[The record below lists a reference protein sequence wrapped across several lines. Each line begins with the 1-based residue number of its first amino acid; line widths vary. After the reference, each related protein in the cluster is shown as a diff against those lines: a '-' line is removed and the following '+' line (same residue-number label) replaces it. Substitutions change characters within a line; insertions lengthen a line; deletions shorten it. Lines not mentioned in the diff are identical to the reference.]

1 MRFLHNILAKAGL
14 IVDGVTQLN
23 TIANATIDTD
33 KFLVSD
39 GGVIKYRTGA
49 QLGSD
54 IGAANIAASTLKH
67 QVKLG
72 EAINKGQA
80 VYVSSADGT
89 NMIVSKASNASEPT
103 SSKTLGLIETSGV
116 LNDQVNVVTE
126 GLLAGLDTSTAAAG
140 DPVWLGTGGNLIF
153 GLANKPYAPAHLV
166 FIGIVT
172 RVQQNNGEIF
182 VKVQNGF
189 ELKEIHD
196 VQITTTPSDNTV
208 LAYETATSLY
218 KMKSIATLL
227 GYTPANAA
235 RQLTINGTTYDLT
248 VDRTWSVG
256 TVTSIATTGP
266 ITGGTITGSGTI
278 GITQA
283 TTSSNG
289 YLSSTDWNTFNNKQ
303 NALTLTTTG
312 SSGASTL
319 VGATLNIPT
328 YSLSGLGGVP
338 SSRQLTINGTAY
350 DLSTDRSWS
359 VGTVTSVGVSA
370 PTGLSVSNTPVTGSG
385 TIAISFTA
393 GYSIPTTASQTNWDT
408 AYNNRITS
416 LTTTGTSGAA
426 TLTSNTLNIPQ
437 YQAQGN
443 YITSLTGEAT
453 ASGPGSAS
461 VTLTNSAV
469 IGKVLTGLNVTGGSI
484 SATDSILTA
493 FGKLQ
498 NQVNG
503 LAGGVTYQGTWNAST
518 NSPSLTSSVGTK
530 GYYYVVSVAG
540 STNLN
545 GITDWKL
552 GDWAIFNGTSW
563 EKVDNTDAV
572 VSVNGFTGAVSLTTS
587 NISEGTNLYY
597 TDARA
602 RAAISLTTTGSS
614 GAATYIGGV
623 INVPQY
629 TLAGLGGVPT
639 SRQLTING
647 TSYDLSADRTWTIT
661 NISGTAGS
669 ETLTTVTS
677 RGNSTTDR
685 INVRGV
691 GNQGGGNIMMGNTGE
706 GTSKWSYL
714 TGTHYN
720 ATSQSQGFALIG
732 GLSTSTSNSVVI
744 GGNIYETNPATEIQF
759 WTHTATTHNL
769 GGTQRGV
776 INSSGNWGI
785 GNLSPTYRL
794 DVGTPNDNAI
804 RIINSAGSNNNG
816 IALSVGSGTPWIDF
830 WGSVFDIKYNT
841 SPGSWNGGNN
851 RYVTIT
857 SGGNVGLTNTN
868 PAYKL
873 HVAGDIYADG
883 GWLRVSGQSGLYFE
897 SYGGGWNMSDT
908 TFLRSYNSKSIY
920 SGTGIFRTDAGDTG
934 FQNVGTANWYML
946 DFGDRSA
953 SSGRYGVGLTSDVN
967 NRTLSFHVPNHAA
980 YSSSGNVP
988 QFGWYSNGA
997 DQLMTLQSATGNLW
1011 TKGTISM
1018 AGNLVATQSWVTSQG
1033 YITSASVGNGTLT
1046 LNVSGSGLS
1055 GSTSFTANQ
1064 SGNTTFTVTSN
1075 ATTSATANTIAYRD
1089 SGGDLYARYFFGSY
1103 VNTSDNDETGITRF
1117 VIKNGDNY
1125 HRSATSTTAMT
1136 VIRGV
1141 ASGTWGIDISGN
1153 SATTTNFRHLGAGVS
1168 YDNDR
1173 TTKVSGGLAVYAAY
1187 SGGSNSP
1194 TTYDVAAQFS
1204 VNGNRGFEICADW
1217 LSTAGPTLYAR
1228 SLRDCCQN
1236 WSSWVT
1242 ILTSLN
1248 YNSYSPT
1255 LTGGGASGTWGISIS
1270 GNSAT
1275 TSQTNFTTL
1284 TLNSATVA
1292 TQSWVQSQGYVTGG
1306 PYLPLSGGTMTGAL
1320 AINSTAQAFTNVTL
1334 RNTTSATAMPTQL
1347 FLYMEAR
1354 YNSGANGTNIYHWIR
1369 DSWEYNIT
1377 NNYSDVTIGAFGN
1390 GTTYGAHFRVST
1402 DGQVYATNSFRAPIF
1417 YDTDN
1422 TAYYGNFA
1430 GTSVMNSIRFGT
1442 STNNTILSGNS
1453 DWGVRFSND
1462 VGYIQIGPANGSY
1475 AHIYTDRGSFY
1486 MNVNDLYLNGNLVPA
1501 YGYNRTGDLYASRY
1515 YDSNDTGYYGDFA
1528 STSNINIIN
1537 AQGLA
1542 TANAL
1547 YFAGAYGNTYNS
1559 DAMYIQGRYISSNV
1573 QALDIYIGDDGRNSV
1588 LPLPTGGQDGSV
1600 DSLCIRATND
1610 GIHHIFDSAGDAWHA
1625 RHLYVPNGN
1634 LTVGGTITEQSSLR
1648 FKENVAPIEEALSK
1662 VNKLNAVSYN
1672 KIGSKENEIGLIA
1685 EDVFNVYPEFV
1696 LCDESGKPLGIHY
1709 SRLTA
1714 VLIESVKELKK
1725 EINQLKNKN

>member
-54 IGAANIAASTLKH
+54 IGAANLAASTLKH
-67 QVKLG
+67 QVKLS

-89 NMIVSKASNASEPT
+89 NMIVSKASNASEAT

-248 VDRTWSVG
+248 ADRTWSVG

-350 DLSTDRSWS
+350 DLSADRSWS

-453 ASGPGSAS
+453 ASGPGAAS

-602 RAAISLTTTGSS
+602 RSAISLTTTGSS
-614 GAATYIGGV
+614 GAATYSSATGV
-623 INVPQY
+623 FNIPQY
-629 TLAGLGGVPT
+629 TLSGLGGEPAIAAGTT
-639 SRQLTING
+639 SQYWRGDKSWQTLNTTAVAEG
-647 TSYDLSADRTWTIT
+647 TNLYYTDARARAALSF
-661 NISGTAGS
+661 TAGS
-669 ETLTTVTS
+669 GGYNSSTGVITIPTNTNQLTNGAGFITGNQSITLSGDASGSGTTAITVTLA
-677 RGNSTTDR
+677 NSGVTAGTYRSVSVDAKGRVTSGTNPTTLAGYGITDAMSYF
-685 INVRGV
+685 V
-691 GNQGGGNIMMGNTGE
+691 GAGAPDYNTNTTNGIYRNQGGLNGPSGNTHTTMFSAFQTDSNYG
-706 GTSKWSYL
+706 WQL
-714 TGTHYN
+714 TAY
-720 ATSQSQGFALIG
+720 SSDDIF
-732 GLSTSTSNSVVI
+732 
-744 GGNIYETNPATEIQF
+744 F
-759 WTHTATTHNL
+759 RFKDTT
-769 GGTQRGV
+769 
-776 INSSGNWGI
+776 
-785 GNLSPTYRL
+785 
-794 DVGTPNDNAI
+794 
-804 RIINSAGSNNNG
+804 
-816 IALSVGSGTPWIDF
+816 F
-830 WGSVFDIKYNT
+830 
-841 SPGSWNGGNN
+841 GSWN
-851 RYVTIT
+851 RI
-857 SGGNVGLTNTN
+857 
-868 PAYKL
+868 
-873 HVAGDIYADG
+873 
-883 GWLRVSGQSGLYFE
+883 
-897 SYGGGWNMSDT
+897 
-908 TFLRSYNSKSIY
+908 
-920 SGTGIFRTDAGDTG
+920 
-934 FQNVGTANWYML
+934 
-946 DFGDRSA
+946 
-953 SSGRYGVGLTSDVN
+953 
-967 NRTLSFHVPNHAA
+967 
-980 YSSSGNVP
+980 
-988 QFGWYSNGA
+988 
-997 DQLMTLQSATGNLW
+997 ATR
-1011 TKGTISM
+1011 
-1018 AGNLVATQSWVTSQG
+1018 AWVTSQNYLTG
-1033 YITSASVGNGTLT
+1033 NQTITLSGDVTGSGATSISTTLANSGVTAGTYGGNNSIPSLVIDSKGRVTSAS
-1046 LNVSGSGLS
+1046 
-1055 GSTSFTANQ
+1055 
-1064 SGNTTFTVTSN
+1064 TVT
-1075 ATTSATANTIAYRD
+1075 
-1089 SGGDLYARYFFGSY
+1089 
-1103 VNTSDNDETGITRF
+1103 
-1117 VIKNGDNY
+1117 
-1125 HRSATSTTAMT
+1125 
-1136 VIRGV
+1136 
-1141 ASGTWGIDISGN
+1141 
-1153 SATTTNFRHLGAGVS
+1153 
-1168 YDNDR
+1168 
-1173 TTKVSGGLAVYAAY
+1173 
-1187 SGGSNSP
+1187 P
-1194 TTYDVAAQFS
+1194 
-1204 VNGNRGFEICADW
+1204 
-1217 LSTAGPTLYAR
+1217 
-1228 SLRDCCQN
+1228 
-1236 WSSWVT
+1236 
-1242 ILTSLN
+1242 
-1248 YNSYSPT
+1248 
-1255 LTGGGASGTWGISIS
+1255 SGTWGISIS

-1292 TQSWVQSQGYVTGG
+1292 TQSWVTSQGY
-1306 PYLPLSGGTMTGAL
+1306 
-1320 AINSTAQAFTNVTL
+1320 I
-1334 RNTTSATAMPTQL
+1334 
-1347 FLYMEAR
+1347 
-1354 YNSGANGTNIYHWIR
+1354 
-1369 DSWEYNIT
+1369 
-1377 NNYSDVTIGAFGN
+1377 
-1390 GTTYGAHFRVST
+1390 
-1402 DGQVYATNSFRAPIF
+1402 
-1417 YDTDN
+1417 
-1422 TAYYGNFA
+1422 
-1430 GTSVMNSIRFGT
+1430 T
-1442 STNNTILSGNS
+1442 STNTDFTYNASLTLSTSWQDTGVNNS
-1453 DWGVRFSND
+1453 NLTTSGVYMVTCYAND
-1462 VGYIQIGPANGSY
+1462 FGSGGSQYQVTYVGTMYWFAGS
-1475 AHIYTDRGSFY
+1475 TN
-1486 MNVNDLYLNGNLVPA
+1486 NVNYSEIALHHMGHADNDRYVYLRTRQTYSAGGTFLQIRGNGNNSSA
-1501 YGYNRTGDLYASRY
+1501 
-1515 YDSNDTGYYGDFA
+1515 
-1528 STSNINIIN
+1528 
-1537 AQGLA
+1537 A
-1542 TANAL
+1542 T
-1547 YFAGAYGNTYNS
+1547 YTFT
-1559 DAMYIQGRYISSNV
+1559 
-1573 QALDIYIGDDGRNSV
+1573 
-1588 LPLPTGGQDGSV
+1588 
-1600 DSLCIRATND
+1600 
-1610 GIHHIFDSAGDAWHA
+1610 
-1625 RHLYVPNGN
+1625 
-1634 LTVGGTITEQSSLR
+1634 
-1648 FKENVAPIEEALSK
+1648 FK
-1662 VNKLNAVSYN
+1662 
-1672 KIGSKENEIGLIA
+1672 
-1685 EDVFNVYPEFV
+1685 
-1696 LCDESGKPLGIHY
+1696 
-1709 SRLTA
+1709 RLM
-1714 VLIESVKELKK
+1714 
-1725 EINQLKNKN
+1725 

>member
-54 IGAANIAASTLKH
+54 IGAANLAASTLKH

-208 LAYETATSLY
+208 LAYESATSLY

-248 VDRTWSVG
+248 ADRTWSVG

-350 DLSTDRSWS
+350 DLSADRSWS
-359 VGTVTSVGVSA
+359 VGTVTSVGVSV

-437 YQAQGN
+437 YQAQGS

-453 ASGPGSAS
+453 ASGPGAAS

-614 GAATYIGGV
+614 GAATYTGGV
-623 INVPQY
+623 LNIPQY
-629 TLAGLGGVPT
+629 SLSGLGGVPT

-647 TSYDLSADRTWTIT
+647 TAYDLSADRTWTIT
-661 NISGTAGS
+661 NISGNSATTSQTNFSSLTVNSNTVLHAGNYNSYAPTLTGTGASGTWGINITGSATTWNGLNFNGVSSRFTGDLNTLGLSGTSGIYNIGTGYTNGPSSGLYGTLFGIWNADISVQFWASYNGNFYWRKSVGNTYTGSTWLTLLDSSNYNSYSPTLTGGGASGTWGISITGNAATATSATNLYGAGGSYIQSTSSGTSYTANYQVRENSGGGSNTNEIYAPQLAFHWSGVVASSIMMESSGRIAIRNNPGSGYESFIAYDVYGSNSMRAPIFYDSNDTNYYVDPNSNSRLVNLGLGGVTPDVRLSVSGDAHISSTFYLGGTAGS
-669 ETLTTVTS
+669 SGSWGGRMYMSGGNMYYNALRHELNNVGYGSTWSVIAESGNLILSSGTSGTT
-677 RGNSTTDR
+677 GKFILKTTDNSDLNKYIMQDGYWTVIGTHSNEGFR
-685 INVRGV
+685 VRDH
-691 GNQGGGNIMMGNTGE
+691 NGNILLNVAG
-706 GTSKWSYL
+706 
-714 TGTHYN
+714 
-720 ATSQSQGFALIG
+720 
-732 GLSTSTSNSVVI
+732 STNGYPNRV
-744 GGNIYETNPATEIQF
+744 
-759 WTHTATTHNL
+759 
-769 GGTQRGV
+769 
-776 INSSGNWGI
+776 GI
-785 GNLSPTYRL
+785 GNT
-794 DVGTPNDNAI
+794 T
-804 RIINSAGSNNNG
+804 
-816 IALSVGSGTPWIDF
+816 
-830 WGSVFDIKYNT
+830 
-841 SPGSWNGGNN
+841 
-851 RYVTIT
+851 
-857 SGGNVGLTNTN
+857 

-873 HVAGDIYADG
+873 HVSGDIYADG
-883 GWLRVSGQSGLYFE
+883 GWLRVSGQQGLYFE
-897 SYGGGWNMSDT
+897 TYGGGWHMSDS
-908 TFLRSYNSKSIY
+908 TFVRSYNSKSVY
-920 SGTGIFRTDAGDTG
+920 SGSGIFRTDAGDTG
-934 FQNVGTANWYML
+934 FQNLGTANWYLL
-946 DFGDRSA
+946 DFGDRAASA
-953 SSGRYGVGLTSDVN
+953 GRYGVGLTSDIN

-988 QFGWYSNGA
+988 KFGWYSNGA
-997 DQLMTLQSATGNLW
+997 DELMTLQSATGNLW
-1011 TKGTISM
+1011 TKG
-1018 AGNLVATQSWVTSQG
+1018 
-1033 YITSASVGNGTLT
+1033 
-1046 LNVSGSGLS
+1046 
-1055 GSTSFTANQ
+1055 
-1064 SGNTTFTVTSN
+1064 
-1075 ATTSATANTIAYRD
+1075 
-1089 SGGDLYARYFFGSY
+1089 
-1103 VNTSDNDETGITRF
+1103 
-1117 VIKNGDNY
+1117 
-1125 HRSATSTTAMT
+1125 
-1136 VIRGV
+1136 
-1141 ASGTWGIDISGN
+1141 
-1153 SATTTNFRHLGAGVS
+1153 
-1168 YDNDR
+1168 
-1173 TTKVSGGLAVYAAY
+1173 
-1187 SGGSNSP
+1187 
-1194 TTYDVAAQFS
+1194 
-1204 VNGNRGFEICADW
+1204 
-1217 LSTAGPTLYAR
+1217 
-1228 SLRDCCQN
+1228 
-1236 WSSWVT
+1236 
-1242 ILTSLN
+1242 
-1248 YNSYSPT
+1248 
-1255 LTGGGASGTWGISIS
+1255 
-1270 GNSAT
+1270 
-1275 TSQTNFTTL
+1275 
-1284 TLNSATVA
+1284 
-1292 TQSWVQSQGYVTGG
+1292 
-1306 PYLPLSGGTMTGAL
+1306 
-1320 AINSTAQAFTNVTL
+1320 
-1334 RNTTSATAMPTQL
+1334 
-1347 FLYMEAR
+1347 
-1354 YNSGANGTNIYHWIR
+1354 
-1369 DSWEYNIT
+1369 
-1377 NNYSDVTIGAFGN
+1377 
-1390 GTTYGAHFRVST
+1390 
-1402 DGQVYATNSFRAPIF
+1402 
-1417 YDTDN
+1417 
-1422 TAYYGNFA
+1422 
-1430 GTSVMNSIRFGT
+1430 
-1442 STNNTILSGNS
+1442 
-1453 DWGVRFSND
+1453 
-1462 VGYIQIGPANGSY
+1462 
-1475 AHIYTDRGSFY
+1475 
-1486 MNVNDLYLNGNLVPA
+1486 
-1501 YGYNRTGDLYASRY
+1501 
-1515 YDSNDTGYYGDFA
+1515 
-1528 STSNINIIN
+1528 
-1537 AQGLA
+1537 
-1542 TANAL
+1542 
-1547 YFAGAYGNTYNS
+1547 
-1559 DAMYIQGRYISSNV
+1559 
-1573 QALDIYIGDDGRNSV
+1573 
-1588 LPLPTGGQDGSV
+1588 
-1600 DSLCIRATND
+1600 
-1610 GIHHIFDSAGDAWHA
+1610 
-1625 RHLYVPNGN
+1625 N
-1634 LTVGGTITEQSSLR
+1634 LTVAGTITEQSSLR
-1648 FKENVAPIEEALSK
+1648 YKENIAPIEDALGK
-1662 VNKLNAVSYN
+1662 VEQLKPVSYN
-1672 KIGSKENEIGLIA
+1672 KKGSDTKEIGLIA
-1685 EDVFNVYPEFV
+1685 EDVFDVYPEFV
-1696 LCDESGKPLGIHY
+1696 LCDDDGQPLGVHY

-1725 EINQLKNKN
+1725 EINQLKSKN

>member
-54 IGAANIAASTLKH
+54 IGAANLAASTLKH

-208 LAYETATSLY
+208 LAYESATSLY

-248 VDRTWSVG
+248 ADRTWSVG

-350 DLSTDRSWS
+350 DLSADRSWS
-359 VGTVTSVGVSA
+359 VGTVTSVGVSV

-437 YQAQGN
+437 YQAQGS

-453 ASGPGSAS
+453 ASGPGAAS

-614 GAATYIGGV
+614 GAATYTGGV
-623 INVPQY
+623 LNIPQY
-629 TLAGLGGVPT
+629 SLSGLGGVPT

-647 TSYDLSADRTWTIT
+647 TAYDLSADRTWTIT
-661 NISGTAGS
+661 NISGNSATTSQTNFSSLTVNSNTVLHAGNY
-669 ETLTTVTS
+669 
-677 RGNSTTDR
+677 NSYAPT
-685 INVRGV
+685 
-691 GNQGGGNIMMGNTGE
+691 
-706 GTSKWSYL
+706 L
-714 TGTHYN
+714 TGT
-720 ATSQSQGFALIG
+720 G
-732 GLSTSTSNSVVI
+732 
-744 GGNIYETNPATEIQF
+744 
-759 WTHTATTHNL
+759 
-769 GGTQRGV
+769 
-776 INSSGNWGI
+776 
-785 GNLSPTYRL
+785 
-794 DVGTPNDNAI
+794 
-804 RIINSAGSNNNG
+804 
-816 IALSVGSGTPWIDF
+816 
-830 WGSVFDIKYNT
+830 
-841 SPGSWNGGNN
+841 
-851 RYVTIT
+851 
-857 SGGNVGLTNTN
+857 
-868 PAYKL
+868 
-873 HVAGDIYADG
+873 
-883 GWLRVSGQSGLYFE
+883 
-897 SYGGGWNMSDT
+897 
-908 TFLRSYNSKSIY
+908 
-920 SGTGIFRTDAGDTG
+920 
-934 FQNVGTANWYML
+934 
-946 DFGDRSA
+946 
-953 SSGRYGVGLTSDVN
+953 
-967 NRTLSFHVPNHAA
+967 
-980 YSSSGNVP
+980 
-988 QFGWYSNGA
+988 
-997 DQLMTLQSATGNLW
+997 
-1011 TKGTISM
+1011 
-1018 AGNLVATQSWVTSQG
+1018 
-1033 YITSASVGNGTLT
+1033 
-1046 LNVSGSGLS
+1046 
-1055 GSTSFTANQ
+1055 
-1064 SGNTTFTVTSN
+1064 
-1075 ATTSATANTIAYRD
+1075 
-1089 SGGDLYARYFFGSY
+1089 
-1103 VNTSDNDETGITRF
+1103 
-1117 VIKNGDNY
+1117 
-1125 HRSATSTTAMT
+1125 
-1136 VIRGV
+1136 
-1141 ASGTWGIDISGN
+1141 ASGTWGINITG
-1153 SATTTNFRHLGAGVS
+1153 SATTWNGLNFNGVS
-1168 YDNDR
+1168 SRFTGDLN
-1173 TTKVSGGLAVYAAY
+1173 TLGLSGTSGIYNIGTGYTNGPSSGLYGTLFGIWNADISV
-1187 SGGSNSP
+1187 
-1194 TTYDVAAQFS
+1194 QFWAS
-1204 VNGNRGFEICADW
+1204 YNGNFYWRKSVGNTYTGSTW
-1217 LSTAGPTLYAR
+1217 LTL
-1228 SLRDCCQN
+1228 LD
-1236 WSSWVT
+1236 SS
-1242 ILTSLN
+1242 N

-1255 LTGGGASGTWGISIS
+1255 LTGGGASGTWGISIT
-1270 GNSAT
+1270 GNAAT
-1275 TSQTNFTTL
+1275 
-1284 TLNSATVA
+1284 A
-1292 TQSWVQSQGYVTGG
+1292 
-1306 PYLPLSGGTMTGAL
+1306 
-1320 AINSTAQAFTNVTL
+1320 
-1334 RNTTSATAMPTQL
+1334 TSATN
-1347 FLYMEAR
+1347 LYGAGGSYIQSTSSGTSYTANYQVRE
-1354 YNSGANGTNIYHWIR
+1354 NSGGGSNTNEIYAPQLAFHWSGVVASSIMMESSGRIAIR
-1369 DSWEYNIT
+1369 
-1377 NNYSDVTIGAFGN
+1377 NNPGSGYESFIAYDV
-1390 GTTYGAHFRVST
+1390 YGSNSMRAPQFRF
-1402 DGQVYATNSFRAPIF
+1402 TNSS
-1417 YDTDN
+1417 N
-1422 TAYYGNFA
+1422 NAYL
-1430 GTSVMNSIRFGT
+1430 T
-1442 STNNTILSGNS
+1442 GNS
-1453 DWGVRFSND
+1453 DWGFRVVND
-1462 VGYIQIGPANGSY
+1462 NGYIQFGPANGSWS
-1475 AHIYTDRGSFY
+1475 HIYSDKSFY
-1486 MNVNDLYLNGNLVPA
+1486 FNQELYINGTQVVKNTGTWGISITGNAATATTASGVAWSNVSSKPAGWLNTTNLIDDYAPQGTAVPSGFYQNYNGSGNPTGTWFNYINVRHSNPA
-1501 YGYNRTGDLYASRY
+1501 NGHGFQIGMSY
-1515 YDSNDTGYYGDFA
+1515 YDSNLWFRSYQGGTSPTFASWSRALGTQTDPYPSNMNQYVRTTDTVSFGKLDVNFSGSAVNGIGATHTGSISSGQTAQAFSAGWSAYGASFLIAYKQGELSPSDMCHIYNIGGFYMKIYDGSTNRFHRWDDNGSVSINSSSQGSYIFNVTGDIYATADVIAFSDARVKEDVRTVENALDKVTKLRGVTYIKKDEENKKRKMGVIAQEVLEVLPEVVHEDNDGYYGV
-1528 STSNINIIN
+1528 S
-1537 AQGLA
+1537 
-1542 TANAL
+1542 
-1547 YFAGAYGNTYNS
+1547 YGN
-1559 DAMYIQGRYISSNV
+1559 I
-1573 QALDIYIGDDGRNSV
+1573 
-1588 LPLPTGGQDGSV
+1588 
-1600 DSLCIRATND
+1600 
-1610 GIHHIFDSAGDAWHA
+1610 
-1625 RHLYVPNGN
+1625 
-1634 LTVGGTITEQSSLR
+1634 VG
-1648 FKENVAPIEEALSK
+1648 
-1662 VNKLNAVSYN
+1662 
-1672 KIGSKENEIGLIA
+1672 
-1685 EDVFNVYPEFV
+1685 
-1696 LCDESGKPLGIHY
+1696 
-1709 SRLTA
+1709 
-1714 VLIESVKELKK
+1714 VLIEAIKEQQKQIDELKQ
-1725 EINQLKNKN
+1725 ELKNK

>member
-54 IGAANIAASTLKH
+54 IGAANLAASTLKH

-89 NMIVSKASNASEPT
+89 NMIVSKASNASEAT

-126 GLLAGLDTSTAAAG
+126 GLLAGLDTSTASAG
-140 DPVWLGTGGNLIF
+140 DPVWLGTNGNLIF

-172 RVQQNNGEIF
+172 RVQQINGEIF

-208 LAYETATSLY
+208 LAYESATSLY

-248 VDRTWSVG
+248 ADRTWSVG

-350 DLSTDRSWS
+350 DLSADRSWS
-359 VGTVTSVGVSA
+359 VGTVTSVGVSV

-426 TLTSNTLNIPQ
+426 TLTSNILNIPQ
-437 YQAQGN
+437 YQAQGS

-453 ASGPGSAS
+453 ASGPGAAS

-597 TDARA
+597 TDTRA

-614 GAATYIGGV
+614 GAAAYSSGV
-623 INVPQY
+623 LNIPQY
-629 TLAGLGGVPT
+629 SLSGLGGVPT

-759 WTHTATTHNL
+759 WTHTATTHTL

-816 IALSVGSGTPWIDF
+816 IALAVGSGTPWIDF
-830 WGSVFDIKYNT
+830 WGSSFDIKYNT

-857 SGGNVGLTNTN
+857 SGGSVGLTNTN
-868 PAYKL
+868 PAYRL

-908 TFLRSYNSKSIY
+908 TWIRSYNSKSVY
-920 SGTGIFRTDAGDTG
+920 LGTGIIRTDAGDTG
-934 FQNVGTANWYML
+934 FQNLGTTNWYML

-953 SSGRYGVGLTSDVN
+953 SAGRYGVGLTSDVN

-1236 WSSWVT
+1236 WSSWIT

-1275 TSQTNFTTL
+1275 TSQTNFSSL
-1284 TLNSATVA
+1284 TVNSATVA
-1292 TQSWVQSQGYVTGG
+1292 TQSWVTSQGYITSTNTDFTYNASLTLSTSWQDTGVNNSNLTTSGVYMVTCLADDFAVGG
-1306 PYLPLSGGTMTGAL
+1306 GHYNETYVGTMYWFAGSTNSANFSEIAL
-1320 AINSTAQAFTNVTL
+1320 HHMGHADNDRYIYLRTRTTPSAGGSFLQMRSNV
-1334 RNTTSATAMPTQL
+1334 S
-1347 FLYMEAR
+1347 
-1354 YNSGANGTNIYHWIR
+1354 NSGA
-1369 DSWEYNIT
+1369 S
-1377 NNYSDVTIGAFGN
+1377 
-1390 GTTYGAHFRVST
+1390 TY
-1402 DGQVYATNSFRAPIF
+1402 IF
-1417 YDTDN
+1417 K
-1422 TAYYGNFA
+1422 
-1430 GTSVMNSIRFGT
+1430 
-1442 STNNTILSGNS
+1442 
-1453 DWGVRFSND
+1453 
-1462 VGYIQIGPANGSY
+1462 
-1475 AHIYTDRGSFY
+1475 
-1486 MNVNDLYLNGNLVPA
+1486 
-1501 YGYNRTGDLYASRY
+1501 
-1515 YDSNDTGYYGDFA
+1515 
-1528 STSNINIIN
+1528 
-1537 AQGLA
+1537 
-1542 TANAL
+1542 
-1547 YFAGAYGNTYNS
+1547 
-1559 DAMYIQGRYISSNV
+1559 
-1573 QALDIYIGDDGRNSV
+1573 
-1588 LPLPTGGQDGSV
+1588 
-1600 DSLCIRATND
+1600 
-1610 GIHHIFDSAGDAWHA
+1610 
-1625 RHLYVPNGN
+1625 
-1634 LTVGGTITEQSSLR
+1634 
-1648 FKENVAPIEEALSK
+1648 FK
-1662 VNKLNAVSYN
+1662 
-1672 KIGSKENEIGLIA
+1672 
-1685 EDVFNVYPEFV
+1685 
-1696 LCDESGKPLGIHY
+1696 
-1709 SRLTA
+1709 RLM
-1714 VLIESVKELKK
+1714 
-1725 EINQLKNKN
+1725 

>member
-89 NMIVSKASNASEPT
+89 NMIVSKASNASEAT

-116 LNDQVNVVTE
+116 LNDQVNVITE

-140 DPVWLGTGGNLIF
+140 DPVWLGTNGNIIF
-153 GLANKPYAPAHLV
+153 GLPNKPYAPAHLV

-208 LAYETATSLY
+208 LAYESATSLY

-248 VDRTWSVG
+248 ADRTWSVG

-350 DLSTDRSWS
+350 DLSADRSWS

-453 ASGPGSAS
+453 ASGPGAAS

-597 TDARA
+597 TDTRA

-614 GAATYIGGV
+614 GAATYVGGV

-629 TLAGLGGVPT
+629 TLAGLGGEPAIAAGTT
-639 SRQLTING
+639 SQYWRGDKSWQTLNTTAVAEG
-647 TSYDLSADRTWTIT
+647 TNLYYTDARARAALSF
-661 NISGTAGS
+661 TAGS
-669 ETLTTVTS
+669 GAYNSSTGVITIPTNTNQLTNGAGFITGNQTITLSGDVTGS
-677 RGNSTTDR
+677 GATSISTTLA
-685 INVRGV
+685 NSGV
-691 GNQGGGNIMMGNTGE
+691 TA
-706 GTSKWSYL
+706 GTY
-714 TGTHYN
+714 
-720 ATSQSQGFALIG
+720 
-732 GLSTSTSNSVVI
+732 
-744 GGNIYETNPATEIQF
+744 
-759 WTHTATTHNL
+759 
-769 GGTQRGV
+769 
-776 INSSGNWGI
+776 
-785 GNLSPTYRL
+785 
-794 DVGTPNDNAI
+794 
-804 RIINSAGSNNNG
+804 
-816 IALSVGSGTPWIDF
+816 
-830 WGSVFDIKYNT
+830 
-841 SPGSWNGGNN
+841 GGNN
-851 RYVTIT
+851 SIPSLVIDSKGRVTSAST
-857 SGGNVGLTNTN
+857 VT
-868 PAYKL
+868 P
-873 HVAGDIYADG
+873 
-883 GWLRVSGQSGLYFE
+883 
-897 SYGGGWNMSDT
+897 
-908 TFLRSYNSKSIY
+908 
-920 SGTGIFRTDAGDTG
+920 SGTWGISISGNAATATNANTVGGISASQIVYGSATTRQGTWQISDWNQTTYPDVAFLSSE
-934 FQNVGTANWYML
+934 NGTAN
-946 DFGDRSA
+946 A
-953 SSGRYGVGLTSDVN
+953 PTSDYSYG
-967 NRTLSFHVPNHAA
+967 LQYSFHRSGASYRTQMVTSL
-980 YSSSGNVP
+980 YSDLNIWVRNSRDSDVWTAWKVLLHSGNYNSYAP
-988 QFGWYSNGA
+988 
-997 DQLMTLQSATGNLW
+997 
-1011 TKGTISM
+1011 
-1018 AGNLVATQSWVTSQG
+1018 
-1033 YITSASVGNGTLT
+1033 TLT
-1046 LNVSGSGLS
+1046 
-1055 GSTSFTANQ
+1055 
-1064 SGNTTFTVTSN
+1064 
-1075 ATTSATANTIAYRD
+1075 
-1089 SGGDLYARYFFGSY
+1089 GGG
-1103 VNTSDNDETGITRF
+1103 
-1117 VIKNGDNY
+1117 
-1125 HRSATSTTAMT
+1125 
-1136 VIRGV
+1136 
-1141 ASGTWGIDISGN
+1141 ASGTWGINVTGTAASETLATVTGRGNTTSNSVRFGSHVDLSPTGSAFRFYDGSTFRGGFGLDSWAHGLSDSNLTLYVNGDNSLFFSTSGVKRGKLSSSEVYFSTYYPDTNYKVQFTGGDQINVQYGSGATTMYLNYHGGNGGAINMAAGRFTLDTSGN
-1153 SATTTNFRHLGAGVS
+1153 GIASGSLRAPIFYDSNDTS
-1168 YDNDR
+1168 YYLDPN
-1173 TTKVSGGLAVYAAY
+1173 S
-1187 SGGSNSP
+1187 GSNLYYSNFGNNSGNDQGIGIRYGNYSSGYGSIRFYQSGSNHSTIHSFSNSWQSGTLQGHSTGAINITGNLGVTFGAWNNVDMWIDTSGNAQARSSLRAP
-1194 TTYDVAAQFS
+1194 IFYDSDNTAYYGNFAGTSNFNIVLAKGYTDPNYTRIYAPGGGFS
-1204 VNGNRGFEICADW
+1204 VNNSPQSGSIKIKLPTAASYTNTMLSFTVQIYNYSTYTSRTIRVGGYTYYTTDWYNIFAYQIGDQGADDLNVRFGKDGTGACIW
-1217 LSTAGPTLYAR
+1217 IGETSTSWSYPNIFVTDVQSGHNQPT
-1228 SLRDCCQN
+1228 SMVDG
-1236 WSSWVT
+1236 WSVSIVT
-1242 ILTSLN
+1242 SFDTVQSTLTAYKNINTGN

-1255 LTGGGASGTWGISIS
+1255 LTGGGASGTWGISITGDADTVDGYHLNQDVRTTANPTFNSVYVGDTTARITQGNGSAARFNTPSGWVEIGAMNTSWGHFQTDRPNFYFNKSIYIDGQAWIYGGSRLVEANGGTWGISIS

-1275 TSQTNFTTL
+1275 TSQTNFSSL
-1284 TLNSATVA
+1284 TVNSATVA
-1292 TQSWVQSQGYVTGG
+1292 TQSWVTSQGYITSTNTDFTYNASLTLSTSWQDTGVSNSNLTTSGVYMVTCYANDFG
-1306 PYLPLSGGTMTGAL
+1306 SGGSQYQVTYVGTMYWFAGSTNNVNYSEIAL
-1320 AINSTAQAFTNVTL
+1320 HHMGHADNDRYIYL
-1334 RNTTSATAMPTQL
+1334 RTRQTYSAGGT
-1347 FLYMEAR
+1347 FLQIR
-1354 YNSGANGTNIYHWIR
+1354 GNGNNSGA
-1369 DSWEYNIT
+1369 S
-1377 NNYSDVTIGAFGN
+1377 
-1390 GTTYGAHFRVST
+1390 TYT
-1402 DGQVYATNSFRAPIF
+1402 F
-1417 YDTDN
+1417 Y
-1422 TAYYGNFA
+1422 
-1430 GTSVMNSIRFGT
+1430 
-1442 STNNTILSGNS
+1442 
-1453 DWGVRFSND
+1453 
-1462 VGYIQIGPANGSY
+1462 
-1475 AHIYTDRGSFY
+1475 
-1486 MNVNDLYLNGNLVPA
+1486 
-1501 YGYNRTGDLYASRY
+1501 
-1515 YDSNDTGYYGDFA
+1515 
-1528 STSNINIIN
+1528 
-1537 AQGLA
+1537 
-1542 TANAL
+1542 
-1547 YFAGAYGNTYNS
+1547 
-1559 DAMYIQGRYISSNV
+1559 
-1573 QALDIYIGDDGRNSV
+1573 
-1588 LPLPTGGQDGSV
+1588 
-1600 DSLCIRATND
+1600 
-1610 GIHHIFDSAGDAWHA
+1610 
-1625 RHLYVPNGN
+1625 
-1634 LTVGGTITEQSSLR
+1634 
-1648 FKENVAPIEEALSK
+1648 FK
-1662 VNKLNAVSYN
+1662 
-1672 KIGSKENEIGLIA
+1672 
-1685 EDVFNVYPEFV
+1685 
-1696 LCDESGKPLGIHY
+1696 
-1709 SRLTA
+1709 RLM
-1714 VLIESVKELKK
+1714 
-1725 EINQLKNKN
+1725 

>member
-54 IGAANIAASTLKH
+54 IGAANLAASTLKH

-208 LAYETATSLY
+208 LAYESATSLY

-248 VDRTWSVG
+248 ADRTWSVG

-350 DLSTDRSWS
+350 DLSADRSWS
-359 VGTVTSVGVSA
+359 VGTVTSVGVSV

-437 YQAQGN
+437 YQAQGS

-453 ASGPGSAS
+453 ASGPGAAS

-614 GAATYIGGV
+614 GAATYTGGV
-623 INVPQY
+623 LNIPQY
-629 TLAGLGGVPT
+629 SLSGLGGVPT

-647 TSYDLSADRTWTIT
+647 TAYDLSADRTWTIT
-661 NISGTAGS
+661 NISGNSATTSQTNFSSLTVNSNTVLHAGNY
-669 ETLTTVTS
+669 
-677 RGNSTTDR
+677 NSYAPT
-685 INVRGV
+685 
-691 GNQGGGNIMMGNTGE
+691 
-706 GTSKWSYL
+706 L
-714 TGTHYN
+714 TGT
-720 ATSQSQGFALIG
+720 G
-732 GLSTSTSNSVVI
+732 
-744 GGNIYETNPATEIQF
+744 
-759 WTHTATTHNL
+759 
-769 GGTQRGV
+769 
-776 INSSGNWGI
+776 
-785 GNLSPTYRL
+785 
-794 DVGTPNDNAI
+794 
-804 RIINSAGSNNNG
+804 
-816 IALSVGSGTPWIDF
+816 
-830 WGSVFDIKYNT
+830 
-841 SPGSWNGGNN
+841 
-851 RYVTIT
+851 
-857 SGGNVGLTNTN
+857 
-868 PAYKL
+868 
-873 HVAGDIYADG
+873 
-883 GWLRVSGQSGLYFE
+883 
-897 SYGGGWNMSDT
+897 
-908 TFLRSYNSKSIY
+908 
-920 SGTGIFRTDAGDTG
+920 
-934 FQNVGTANWYML
+934 
-946 DFGDRSA
+946 
-953 SSGRYGVGLTSDVN
+953 
-967 NRTLSFHVPNHAA
+967 
-980 YSSSGNVP
+980 
-988 QFGWYSNGA
+988 
-997 DQLMTLQSATGNLW
+997 
-1011 TKGTISM
+1011 
-1018 AGNLVATQSWVTSQG
+1018 
-1033 YITSASVGNGTLT
+1033 
-1046 LNVSGSGLS
+1046 
-1055 GSTSFTANQ
+1055 
-1064 SGNTTFTVTSN
+1064 
-1075 ATTSATANTIAYRD
+1075 
-1089 SGGDLYARYFFGSY
+1089 
-1103 VNTSDNDETGITRF
+1103 
-1117 VIKNGDNY
+1117 
-1125 HRSATSTTAMT
+1125 
-1136 VIRGV
+1136 
-1141 ASGTWGIDISGN
+1141 ASGTWGINITG
-1153 SATTTNFRHLGAGVS
+1153 SATTWNGLNFNGVS
-1168 YDNDR
+1168 SRFTGDLN
-1173 TTKVSGGLAVYAAY
+1173 TLGLSGTSGIYNIGTGYTNGPSSGLYGTLFGIWNADISV
-1187 SGGSNSP
+1187 
-1194 TTYDVAAQFS
+1194 QFWAS
-1204 VNGNRGFEICADW
+1204 YNGNFYWRKSVGNTYTGSTW
-1217 LSTAGPTLYAR
+1217 LTL
-1228 SLRDCCQN
+1228 LD
-1236 WSSWVT
+1236 SS
-1242 ILTSLN
+1242 N

-1255 LTGGGASGTWGISIS
+1255 LTGGGASGTWGISIT
-1270 GNSAT
+1270 GNAAT
-1275 TSQTNFTTL
+1275 
-1284 TLNSATVA
+1284 A
-1292 TQSWVQSQGYVTGG
+1292 
-1306 PYLPLSGGTMTGAL
+1306 
-1320 AINSTAQAFTNVTL
+1320 
-1334 RNTTSATAMPTQL
+1334 TSATN
-1347 FLYMEAR
+1347 LYGAGGSYIQSTSSGTSYTANYQVRE
-1354 YNSGANGTNIYHWIR
+1354 NSGGGSNTNEIYAPQLAFHWSGVVASSIMMESSGRIAIR
-1369 DSWEYNIT
+1369 
-1377 NNYSDVTIGAFGN
+1377 NNPGSGYESFIAYDV
-1390 GTTYGAHFRVST
+1390 YGSNSMRAPQFRF
-1402 DGQVYATNSFRAPIF
+1402 TNSS
-1417 YDTDN
+1417 N
-1422 TAYYGNFA
+1422 NAYL
-1430 GTSVMNSIRFGT
+1430 T
-1442 STNNTILSGNS
+1442 GNS
-1453 DWGVRFSND
+1453 DWGFRVVND
-1462 VGYIQIGPANGSY
+1462 NGYIQFGPANGSWS
-1475 AHIYTDRGSFY
+1475 HIYSDKSFY
-1486 MNVNDLYLNGNLVPA
+1486 FNQELYINGTQVVKNTGTWGISITGNAATATTASGVAWSNVSSKPAGWLNTTNLIDDYAPQGTAVPSGFYQNYNGSGNPTGTWFNYINVRHSNPA
-1501 YGYNRTGDLYASRY
+1501 NGHGFQIGMSY
-1515 YDSNDTGYYGDFA
+1515 YDSNLWFRSYQGGTSPTFA
-1528 STSNINIIN
+1528 SWSRALGTQTDPYPSNMNQYVRTTDTVSFGKLDVNFSGSAVNGIGATHTGSISSGQT
-1537 AQGLA
+1537 AQA
-1542 TANAL
+1542 
-1547 YFAGAYGNTYNS
+1547 FSAGWSAYGASFLIAYKQGELSPSDMCHIYNIGGFY
-1559 DAMYIQGRYISSNV
+1559 MK
-1573 QALDIYIGDDGRNSV
+1573 IY
-1588 LPLPTGGQDGSV
+1588 DGSTNRFHRWDDNGSV
-1600 DSLCIRATND
+1600 SINSSSQGSYIFNTTCYKCTCSWGCI
-1610 GIHHIFDSAGDAWHA
+1610 HIK
-1625 RHLYVPNGN
+1625 N
-1634 LTVGGTITEQSSLR
+1634 SS
-1648 FKENVAPIEEALSK
+1648 
-1662 VNKLNAVSYN
+1662 
-1672 KIGSKENEIGLIA
+1672 
-1685 EDVFNVYPEFV
+1685 
-1696 LCDESGKPLGIHY
+1696 C
-1709 SRLTA
+1709 
-1714 VLIESVKELKK
+1714 
-1725 EINQLKNKN
+1725 